1 MIASSVIFLE
11 LRDVSVCVL
20 GDEVAERDAEVV
32 QQEAI
37 IFLRSPLFSNKGSVA
52 LRVQQQV
59 QFQPLRL
66 AV

>member
-37 IFLRSPLFSNKGSVA
+37 FCVPPFSPTKGQ
-52 LRVQQQV
+52 LH
-59 QFQPLRL
+59 
-66 AV
+66 